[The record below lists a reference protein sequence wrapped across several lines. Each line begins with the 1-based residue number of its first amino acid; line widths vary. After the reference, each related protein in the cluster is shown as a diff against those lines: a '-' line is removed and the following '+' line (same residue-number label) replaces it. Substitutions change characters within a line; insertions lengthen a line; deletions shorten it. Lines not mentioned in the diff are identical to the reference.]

1 MKIVLFL
8 FFSVSLL
15 FSSIKDDVI
24 KYQLDKGY
32 VKAFSRLNVQSGDG
46 RMKPLDTLNMDVLNK
61 LTGNK
66 KLYSLNHNQVVLGM
80 TFAPEFWKR
89 VPMFEY
95 NKNVQS
101 FNDFYKDDVY
111 TLMLEVSEANKKEA
125 SERSAYEK
133 ELLKLDEKLQVAK
146 YVYTG
151 GYLKIF
157 PLADDEKNSWE
168 SPKTYEEKFTGSQK
182 FDVQKI
188 LVLNKKALIKGDVDL
203 AKYIVDKIAE
213 FQKLY
218 GAKILLTKEKID
230 AELFYNDILIF
241 ERIYPF
247 YIIVGLL
254 LLVLSFVKVLREKN
268 YMLIEKGA
276 NFLLYG
282 LFVLYSFNLGL
293 RWYISTHAPWTN
305 AYESMVF
312 IAWAILL
319 VGFIFNKKSTFA
331 LGVTTFMAGVMLFAA
346 HLSWIDPR
354 ITTLGSSFQSI
365 WLVIHVAVISAS
377 YAFLALGAMLGFITL
392 VLFKFSKNNL
402 HVAKQI
408 KESYKTNEASMIFG
422 LSLLVIGTLLGSVW
436 ANELWGRIWAWDPK
450 EAWSFISILV
460 YMFILHIRFVAKQ
473 NLVYMFSV
481 MSVLGF
487 STILMTY
494 FGVNYFFNAIH
505 VFASD
510 IGASVPWYAYF
521 SAFVVFGLVII
532 SYKDRKNV

>member
-1 MKIVLFL
+1 MRFFLILL
-8 FFSVSLL
+8 FFTTML
-15 FSSIKDDVI
+15 FSFVKDDVL

-32 VKAFSRLNVQSGDG
+32 AEVFSRLSVQSGDG

-61 LTGNK
+61 LTRK
-66 KLYSLNHNQVVLGM
+66 KELFGLNHNQVVLGM
-80 TFAPEFWKR
+80 TFAPEFWKK
-89 VPMFEY
+89 VPMLEY
-95 NKNVQS
+95 NSKVQS
-101 FNDFYKDDVY
+101 YNDFYKDGIY
-111 TLMLEVSEANKKEA
+111 TLMLEVAEANKKEA
-125 SERSAYEK
+125 SQRTAYDK
-133 ELLKLDEKLQVAK
+133 ELLKIDEKLQVAK
-146 YVYTG
+146 YVYTQ

-157 PLADDEKNSWE
+157 PLANDEKNSWL
-168 SPKTYEEKFTGSQK
+168 SPKTYEEKFSGSQK

-188 LVLNKKALIKGDVDL
+188 LVLNKKALISGDVDL
-203 AKYIVDKIAE
+203 AKEMVKKIAE

-218 GAKILLTKEKID
+218 GSKVLLTKEKVD
-230 AELFYNDILIF
+230 AELFYNKILIF
-241 ERIYPF
+241 EKIYPF

-254 LLVLSFVKVLREKN
+254 LLVLSFIKVLREKN
-268 YMLIEKGA
+268 YMLIEKSA
-276 NFLLYG
+276 NFILYG
-282 LFVLYSFNLGL
+282 LFALYSFNLGL

-305 AYESMVF
+305 AYESMIF

-319 VGFIFNKKSTFA
+319 VGLIFSKKSNFA

-354 ITTLGSSFQSI
+354 ITTLSSSLQSI
-365 WLVIHVAVISAS
+365 WLVIHVAIISAS
-377 YAFLALGAMLGFITL
+377 YAFLALSFMLGIITL
-392 VLFKFSKNNL
+392 VLFKFSKNSL

-436 ANELWGRIWAWDPK
+436 ANESWGRVWAWDPK

-460 YMFILHIRFVAKQ
+460 YMFILHFRFIAKRSG
-473 NLVYMFSV
+473 VYLFSV

-494 FGVNYFFNAIH
+494 FGVNYFFDAIH
-505 VFASD
+505 VYASD
-510 IGASVPWYAYF
+510 SGSRVPWYAYIGAL
-521 SAFVVFGLVII
+521 SLFGLVAI